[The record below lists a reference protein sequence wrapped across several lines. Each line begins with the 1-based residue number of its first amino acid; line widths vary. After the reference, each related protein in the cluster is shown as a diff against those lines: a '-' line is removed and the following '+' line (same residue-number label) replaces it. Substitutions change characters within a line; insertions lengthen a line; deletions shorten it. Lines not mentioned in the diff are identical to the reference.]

1 MKINILFLNILLIPS
16 FYNCTNNNTMI
27 IAPIDKEFN
36 EQLLTGK
43 GLDSIFFSTKEL
55 LQYYQISNFSHLSQN
70 DFQLKLDEFVSK
82 NYKINNFSDF
92 TILFYKKESFVNYS
106 DYVYEAARDNQN
118 GSIEEYK
125 SNLVAKIVLVKQK
138 GDQEKT
144 DRHMTHYDRGVVV
157 FDKIDRISLQ

>member
-1 MKINILFLNILLIPS
+1 
-16 FYNCTNNNTMI
+16 MI
-27 IAPIDKEFN
+27 IESIDKEFN

-43 GLDSIFFSTKEL
+43 GLDSNLFSTKEL

-70 DFQLKLDEFVSK
+70 DFQLKLNEFVSK
-82 NYKINNFSDF
+82 NYKLNNFSNF

-125 SNLVAKIVLVKQK
+125 SNLIAKIVIVKVID
-138 GDQEKT
+138 DQEKVVRYT
-144 DRHMTHYDRGVVV
+144 TLYDNDLVV
-157 FDKIDRISLQ
+157 FEKIDKISLK